1 MKMQRAPLAQCQNLL
16 LLPHAHAP
24 ASSWIGDLGLCRV
37 GARGVFKW
45 NLEED
50 PTLLL
55 LPHGWMMLDGM
66 EICSV

>member
-37 GARGVFKW
+37 AAREGVFKW

-50 PTLLL
+50 LLCYISL
-55 LPHGWMMLDGM
+55 IIDLGWNGNM
-66 EICSV
+66 